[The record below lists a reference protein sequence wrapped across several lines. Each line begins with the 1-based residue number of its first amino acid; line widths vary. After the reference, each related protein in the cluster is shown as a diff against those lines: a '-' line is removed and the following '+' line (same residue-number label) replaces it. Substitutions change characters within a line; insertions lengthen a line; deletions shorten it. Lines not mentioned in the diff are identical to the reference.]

1 MISLHKFARL
11 APHYLIDQSVAVAAA
26 LWENSAS
33 SGVRQKLIQRLRK
46 LILLSTFLMPST
58 IQVSMFTRSIWV

>member
-26 LWENSAS
+26 LWEKLCKFGRAS
-33 SGVRQKLIQRLRK
+33 E
-46 LILLSTFLMPST
+46 TY
-58 IQVSMFTRSIWV
+58 SMAP